1 MHMKKIT
8 VTTFRRAPKPTYR
21 PATLADVLLHAGQRL
36 RANEP
41 MVATTL
47 ALNYAAKWQ
56 QAKGG
61 AR

>member
-1 MHMKKIT
+1 MKKIT
-8 VTTFRRAPKPTYR
+8 ANTLRRAPKPTYR
-21 PATLADVLLHAGQRL
+21 PATLADALLFAGQRL

-41 MVATTL
+41 MVATTV

-56 QAKGG
+56 QAKDG